1 MTSRHLRTS
10 AFSSRED
17 LADAL
22 QSIFVSELLAPSS
35 PLYLVTPWISDVPLL
50 DNRTGRF
57 AGLLPGLPA
66 RWIRMAELLGHQ
78 LVRGGSLVVACRPD
92 AHNEAF
98 TANLRTRAE
107 DLGVADRVLV
117 RLSENLHEKGIL
129 TKDVLLSG
137 SMNLTYN
144 GLRRLEESI
153 YLSDEPDMVARTRL
167 AYVDRWGQP

>member
-107 DLGVADRVLV
+107 DLGYSTLYVPDHFVDHPLAPIPTIAARPACRPRACSRAWRRWAVSPPASRIRIWVA
-117 RLSENLHEKGIL
+117 
-129 TKDVLLSG
+129 
-137 SMNLTYN
+137 
-144 GLRRLEESI
+144 
-153 YLSDEPDMVARTRL
+153 
-167 AYVDRWGQP
+167 